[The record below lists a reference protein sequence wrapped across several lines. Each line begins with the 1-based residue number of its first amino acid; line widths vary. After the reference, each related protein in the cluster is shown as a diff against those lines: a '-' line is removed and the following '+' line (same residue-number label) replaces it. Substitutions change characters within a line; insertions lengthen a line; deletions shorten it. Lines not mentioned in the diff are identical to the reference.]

1 MIKSRF
7 STLLILF
14 LLSGLVIN
22 ATESDDLAIRPY
34 ARNVARVIQDFA
46 IAHARKH
53 QRPEKFC
60 AIPTGKD
67 NNSLLWVSTFDESY
81 GCLFTSAK
89 GRLEKLLDVGYNSDG
104 EHVDLAFRNGVMI
117 VTQRDKAG
125 DIVGAQ
131 FYHYETGELESL
143 DFEMKTVDGN
153 EIYVDNKG
161 KEVKPAKVQKE
172 LDKGL
177 KKNET
182 AIVENSETLEW
193 IAFRKIGNY
202 TEAEDDITL
211 SQLPVL
217 VHASYKSNEFATEAS
232 TMLTAD
238 TYSNIVFKKQVGAV
252 TFKRVDGDKK
262 VYSLNDPKSIKTMF
276 RGYKENEL
284 FPILVTDDYLA
295 THNLASFRRW
305 KYPEKV
311 VPMERE
317 KQQRVS
323 EHYGGLAI
331 KNSRWL
337 ANLDDSDRML
347 YVVEFKPVGNVSLAV
362 IACFIGNKFESTF
375 EQWAVSEPG
384 RKWLWTPG
392 DKGDFMN
399 ALPELQ
405 GAAFTDEGFEL
416 YLSQMVGE
424 RRHMIVLREIGS
436 TFIELIDQE
445 F

>member
-7 STLLILF
+7 SSLLL
-14 LLSGLVIN
+14 LLALSGLVAN
-22 ATESDDLAIRPY
+22 ATVSDELAIRPY

-60 AIPTGKD
+60 AIATGEPNK
-67 NNSLLWVSTFDESY
+67 SLLWVSTFDESY
-81 GCLFTSAK
+81 GCLFTSAR
-89 GRLEKLLDVGYNSDG
+89 GRLEKLLDVGYNAEG

-117 VTQRDKAG
+117 VTRSDKTG
-125 DIVGAQ
+125 EIVGAQ
-131 FYHYETGELESL
+131 FYHFDKGVLEPL

-153 EIYVDNKG
+153 EIYVDTKG
-161 KEVKPAKVQKE
+161 KEVKLAKVQKE
-172 LDKGL
+172 LDKGI

-182 AIVENSETLEW
+182 AAVENSETLEW

-202 TEAEDDITL
+202 IEAEDDITL
-211 SQLPVL
+211 SQLPIL
-217 VHASYKSNEFATEAS
+217 VHASYKNNEFATEAL
-232 TMLTAD
+232 TMLSPD
-238 TYSNIVFKKQVGAV
+238 DYSSIVFKKQVGAA
-252 TFKRVDGDKK
+252 TFKRVDGGKK
-262 VYSLNDPKSIKTMF
+262 IYSLNDPKSIKTMF

-295 THNLASFRRW
+295 THKMASFRRW

-311 VPMERE
+311 VSMERD
-317 KQQRVS
+317 KQQTVS

-347 YVVEFKPVGNVSLAV
+347 YVVEFKPQGNVSLAV
-362 IACFIGNKFESTF
+362 IACFIGNKLESTF

-405 GAAFTDEGFEL
+405 GVAFTDEGFEL

-436 TFIELIDQE
+436 MFIELIDQE

>member
-1 MIKSRF
+1 
-7 STLLILF
+7 
-14 LLSGLVIN
+14 
-22 ATESDDLAIRPY
+22 
-34 ARNVARVIQDFA
+34 
-46 IAHARKH
+46 
-53 QRPEKFC
+53 
-60 AIPTGKD
+60 
-67 NNSLLWVSTFDESY
+67 
-81 GCLFTSAK
+81 
-89 GRLEKLLDVGYNSDG
+89 
-104 EHVDLAFRNGVMI
+104 
-117 VTQRDKAG
+117 
-125 DIVGAQ
+125 
-131 FYHYETGELESL
+131 
-143 DFEMKTVDGN
+143 MKTVDGN